1 VPIQHG
7 ATIDF
12 STGSPMVKMQGKDQ
26 EALDK
31 ALKEIAEATKDVT
44 FPPSPPPKQ

>member
-1 VPIQHG
+1 
-7 ATIDF
+7 
-12 STGSPMVKMQGKDQ
+12 MVKMQGKDQ

-44 FPPSPPPKQ
+44 FPPSLPPKK